1 MDVAKSEVL
10 GYLGPNGAGKT
21 TTIRLI
27 LGLIMPTAG
36 GVSVFGLVPR
46 AHPENVIN
54 GERRRLTSGQES
66 GK

>member
-1 MDVAKSEVL
+1 MDVAK
-10 GYLGPNGAGKT
+10 GKT

-27 LGLIMPTAG
+27 LGLIMPMAG
-36 GVSVFGLVPR
+36 GASVFGLVPR